1 MLACLFLNL
10 GILAVLKYTNFAI
23 ANINFFLDAF
33 HAGEPISFKNMILP
47 MGISFYT
54 FMAVGYLVDVYRG
67 KYPAKKGLFSF
78 ALFISFFPQV
88 IQGPISRFDDV
99 SDDMWADHKFDRR
112 AVSFGLQRILWG
124 FFKKLVIAD
133 RILTAVN
140 MIIHDPA
147 TYDGIYVFLGM
158 MFYALELYAD
168 FTGGIDITIGTAEL
182 FGIHLKENF
191 HRPYFS
197 KNIAEYWRRWHITM
211 GTWFTD
217 YIFYP
222 ISVSEPMLKFNKFA
236 RKHFGEYIGKRMP
249 VYTASAVVWFA
260 TGIWH
265 GAAWNFIV
273 WGMMNFVVLMISQEL
288 EPCYKRFHKHFSVDG
303 TLWI

>member
-1 MLACLFLNL
+1 MCLTIC
-10 GILAVLKYTNFAI
+10 G
-23 ANINFFLDAF
+23 
-33 HAGEPISFKNMILP
+33 
-47 MGISFYT
+47 
-54 FMAVGYLVDVYRG
+54 
-67 KYPAKKGLFSF
+67 
-78 ALFISFFPQV
+78 
-88 IQGPISRFDDV
+88 
-99 SDDMWADHKFDRR
+99 ADHKFDRR

-197 KNIAEYWRRWHITM
+197 KNIADTETLAYHDGDMVYGLHFLPDLCI
-211 GTWFTD
+211 GTD
-217 YIFYP
+217 AE
-222 ISVSEPMLKFNKFA
+222 V
-236 RKHFGEYIGKRMP
+236 
-249 VYTASAVVWFA
+249 
-260 TGIWH
+260 
-265 GAAWNFIV
+265 
-273 WGMMNFVVLMISQEL
+273 Q
-288 EPCYKRFHKHFSVDG
+288 
-303 TLWI
+303 